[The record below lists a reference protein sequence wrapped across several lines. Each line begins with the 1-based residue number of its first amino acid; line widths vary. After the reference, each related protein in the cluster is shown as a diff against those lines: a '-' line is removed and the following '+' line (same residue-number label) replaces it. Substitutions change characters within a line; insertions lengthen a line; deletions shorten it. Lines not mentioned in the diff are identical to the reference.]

1 MEQSTEKVY
10 FLIWSRNSLQHLWN
24 KCSLPCSQKHK
35 SNPIVPILK
44 HTNQFNFF
52 QIEFNDP
59 FKYYLSTDFYFFQVN
74 SLFTSLQQ
82 NHIVVRRDRFVTP
95 SIWEL
100 DTVLTG
106 IEITNCINKTYLRN
120 SQPLSSAKTFLFDFN
135 KAKFQYTAHNS
146 KSLIAILNQN
156 NKNYILEIN
165 VTETESS

>member
-1 MEQSTEKVY
+1 M
-10 FLIWSRNSLQHLWN
+10 
-24 KCSLPCSQKHK
+24 
-35 SNPIVPILK
+35 
-44 HTNQFNFF
+44 
-52 QIEFNDP
+52 
-59 FKYYLSTDFYFFQVN
+59 
-74 SLFTSLQQ
+74 
-82 NHIVVRRDRFVTP
+82 RRDRFVTP